1 MRAVAHSDQGRPS
14 RLYKLG
20 GVCRDSE
27 ALKEQPAGTCYRA
40 AKRTATG
47 RSGLAPRACHLRQ
60 VRPSDDA
67 ALPPTRRALESQ
79 LRLPKAVSRTMSPP
93 LSEYSRCNGRR
104 CALGTDCSE
113 RQPAGFGS
121 GDQGVLGTSERKVR
135 LSHRQRLLR
144 RCTSYSWSAIG
155 LRNGRS
161 SPRATVS
168 GIANEYRPNMLM
180 WSWISGESLATSA
193 SQTWCPSRRN

>member
-1 MRAVAHSDQGRPS
+1 VAHSDQGRPS

-20 GVCRDSE
+20 GVCRESA
-27 ALKEQPAGTCYRA
+27 ALKAQPAGTCHRA
-40 AKRTATG
+40 AKRPATG

-79 LRLPKAVSRTMSPP
+79 LRLPKAVSRTMSSP

-121 GDQGVLGTSERKVR
+121 GDQRPGGTPKAAGRVR
-135 LSHRQRLLR
+135 PVVSSVR
-144 RCTSYSWSAIG
+144 RAGT
-155 LRNGRS
+155 L
-161 SPRATVS
+161 
-168 GIANEYRPNMLM
+168 
-180 WSWISGESLATSA
+180 
-193 SQTWCPSRRN
+193 

>member
-1 MRAVAHSDQGRPS
+1 MFSGFDAVG
-14 RLYKLG
+14 
-20 GVCRDSE
+20 C
-27 ALKEQPAGTCYRA
+27 
-40 AKRTATG
+40 KRTLHVAG
-47 RSGLAPRACHLRQ
+47 RGDCFIAPIVSVQL
-60 VRPSDDA
+60 VDVLGDEISFDA
-67 ALPPTRRALESQ
+67 GP
-79 LRLPKAVSRTMSPP
+79 
-93 LSEYSRCNGRR
+93 
-104 CALGTDCSE
+104 
-113 RQPAGFGS
+113 
-121 GDQGVLGTSERKVR
+121 GVLGTSERKVR

-193 SQTWCPSRRN
+193 SETWYPS

>member
-1 MRAVAHSDQGRPS
+1 MMGM
-14 RLYKLG
+14 
-20 GVCRDSE
+20 
-27 ALKEQPAGTCYRA
+27 
-40 AKRTATG
+40 
-47 RSGLAPRACHLRQ
+47 
-60 VRPSDDA
+60 
-67 ALPPTRRALESQ
+67 TRFMLVQ
-79 LRLPKAVSRTMSPP
+79 LRLRLLVPCDPQAHFRTKGRRVHVSNASRCPAYSVLLRLKKMSYPRPMKRPGTVVDVSKNKAALAVSNEEGWTVVEPIG
-93 LSEYSRCNGRR
+93 SEGK
-104 CALGTDCSE
+104 
-113 RQPAGFGS
+113 
-121 GDQGVLGTSERKVR
+121 GVLGTSERKVR